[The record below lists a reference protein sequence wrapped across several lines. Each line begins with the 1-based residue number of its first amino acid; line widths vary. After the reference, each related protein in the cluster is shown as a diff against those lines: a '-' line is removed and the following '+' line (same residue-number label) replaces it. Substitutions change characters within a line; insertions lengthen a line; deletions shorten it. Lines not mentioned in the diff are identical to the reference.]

1 MMFHLQSTFLTFVDN
16 WKWYWLWFWQTIGND
31 ASVIGHVLDCPLY
44 FSFLWHVV
52 TQRHDF
58 IYLVTLKKLKV
69 KSIILRKRFRM
80 FWRSILLPIFFY
92 TCQKNILIK
101 VTFKTFYSFFL
112 FSLVEK
118 RNNRVNLNQIYQIFA
133 LAWFITQF
141 KSEMW
146 GHDITIRGT

>member
-1 MMFHLQSTFLTFVDN
+1 MFHLQSAFLTLVDN

-31 ASVIGHVLDCPLY
+31 ASVIGHVLDSPLY

-58 IYLVTLKKLKV
+58 LYLVTLKKLKV

-80 FWRSILLPIFFY
+80 FWRAILLLIFFY
-92 TCQKNILIK
+92 TCEKNILIK
-101 VTFKTFYSFFL
+101 VTFKPFYSFFL
-112 FSLVEK
+112 FSLVKK
-118 RNNRVNLNQIYQIFA
+118 RNNRVNSNLIYQIFA

>member
-1 MMFHLQSTFLTFVDN
+1 MFHLQSAFLTLVDN
-16 WKWYWLWFWQTIGND
+16 WKWYRLWFWQTIGND
-31 ASVIGHVLDCPLY
+31 ASVIGHVLDSPWY

-52 TQRHDF
+52 TQRHNF
-58 IYLVTLKKLKV
+58 LYLFTLKKLKV

-80 FWRSILLPIFFY
+80 FWRSILLPVFFFY
-92 TCQKNILIK
+92 TCQKNISIK
-101 VTFKTFYSFFL
+101 VTFKPFYSFFL

-118 RNNRVNLNQIYQIFA
+118 RNNRVNSNLIYQSFA

>member
-1 MMFHLQSTFLTFVDN
+1 MFHLQSAFLTLVDN

-31 ASVIGHVLDCPLY
+31 ASVIGHVLDSPLY
-44 FSFLWHVV
+44 FSFLWHV
-52 TQRHDF
+52 RHPTTWF
-58 IYLVTLKKLKV
+58 SLSRYIKKIESQKHNFKETV
-69 KSIILRKRFRM
+69 RM

-118 RNNRVNLNQIYQIFA
+118 RNNRVNSNLIYQIFA